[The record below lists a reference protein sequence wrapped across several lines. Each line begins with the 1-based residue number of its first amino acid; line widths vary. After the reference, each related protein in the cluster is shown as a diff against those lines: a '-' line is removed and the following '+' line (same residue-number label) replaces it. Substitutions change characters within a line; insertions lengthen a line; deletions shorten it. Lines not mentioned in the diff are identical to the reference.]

1 VPTPCWGSSQR
12 APDPLTGFEGVLLL
26 REKKGMGG
34 RDGKGKGG
42 KARKAEKNYYTTF
55 V

>member
-1 VPTPCWGSSQR
+1 VAPRRLTVQH

-26 REKKGMGG
+26 REEKGMGR
-34 RDGKGKGG
+34 RDGKGKG
-42 KARKAEKNYYTTF
+42 RKSKKGGKNYYTLF